1 MMRAFFKGFLFAFN
15 GLCFLVKKERN
26 FKVHLVLFSFVII
39 AGFFFKITSIE
50 WIAILLTSA
59 LVLSLEAVN
68 TAIEQLSNLYSKEE
82 NPTIKT
88 IKDVAAG
95 AVLLAALFAAAIGIL
110 IFYPYVSSILF
121 SS

>member
-26 FKVHLVLFSFVII
+26 FKVHLVLFSLVII

-95 AVLLAALFAAAIGIL
+95 AVLLAALFAAVIGIL
-110 IFYPYVSSILF
+110 IFLPYLHPIIF
-121 SS
+121 G